1 MTGEV
6 WVLWGYVG
14 DRLWRL
20 EVGSLR
26 QCRSAYHQR
35 TELAAKGASYSD
47 MIVRRQGS
55 PYRFD
60 IDAPMVRNDPA
71 SPTFSEFF
79 GKVRD
84 PQTGILS
91 DPVLAAP

>member
-1 MTGEV
+1 
-6 WVLWGYVG
+6 
-14 DRLWRL
+14 
-20 EVGSLR
+20 
-26 QCRSAYHQR
+26 
-35 TELAAKGASYSD
+35 

-60 IDAPMVRNDPA
+60 VDAPMVRNDPA

-84 PQTGILS
+84 PQTGILF
-91 DPVLAAP
+91 DPALAAP